1 MRTFPWEEIMNRRI
15 LTTTVLLSSAVV
27 FATTFPKVGQAQSNP
42 LIGTWKLNLA
52 KSTYSPGP
60 PPRSQ
65 TITTQAEE
73 QGLRFTVDTIDPQGN
88 STKAVLAGID
98 DGKSYP
104 VTGNADYEAASFK
117 QVNDSTAWIIRTKAG
132 KVVQTLVSVVSADGK
147 TWTLT
152 TAGVTQ
158 AASSSTTSS
167 LGRSNRSFDS
177 YSRQRQV

>member
-1 MRTFPWEEIMNRRI
+1 MNRRA
-15 LTTTVLLSSAVV
+15 LTTMALLFSAVA
-27 FATTFPKVGQAQSNP
+27 FATTFPKVGHAQSNP
-42 LIGTWKLNLA
+42 LVGSWKLNLA

-65 TITTQAEE
+65 TITTQTEG

-88 STKAVLAGID
+88 PAKAVLAGID

-104 VTGNADYEAASFK
+104 VTGNADYDAASFK

-152 TAGVTQ
+152 TAGVTPSGQ
-158 AASSSTTSS
+158 Q
-167 LGRSNRSFDS
+167 LYNVVVREK
-177 YSRQRQV
+177 Q